1 MTMLLTCGFMVDG
14 LGRARA
20 CACAEM
26 KMGKK
31 SPVVTYICLS
41 KMRLMLDGVA
51 TPSDG
56 KHLCGRLG
64 RARAR
69 NKWHDRNL

>member
-1 MTMLLTCGFMVDG
+1 MTTVVNREMMTMLLTCGFMVDG

-41 KMRLMLDGVA
+41 KMRFDVGR
-51 TPSDG
+51 SG
-56 KHLCGRLG
+56 KP
-64 RARAR
+64 
-69 NKWHDRNL
+69 K